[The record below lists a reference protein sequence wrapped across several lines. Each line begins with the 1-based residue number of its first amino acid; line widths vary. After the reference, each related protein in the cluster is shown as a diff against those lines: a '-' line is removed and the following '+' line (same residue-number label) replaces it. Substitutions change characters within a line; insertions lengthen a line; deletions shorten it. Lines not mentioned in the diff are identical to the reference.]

1 MRTYVV
7 GATLVV
13 ALTVTGCGSSPEG
26 GVVVTTPTASS
37 ATESGAAAPPSGET
51 VPGAVRGSPYGS
63 LRAITAA
70 SSIVVVGTVTS
81 SSGQVT
87 VPNGPLKGAI
97 ATQAVMQVRTVLKGD
112 APNTITVN
120 QYDPMVMPAAYGR
133 ESMRRRRTYLLF
145 LLPDEAIKAS
155 NTYVVNSDGLYYL
168 DRNVFRIGAENR
180 DGLPTSIGSDDAAAL
195 IR

>member
-13 ALTVTGCGSSPEG
+13 ALAVTGCGSSTET
-26 GVVVTTPTASS
+26 GVVVTAPTGS
-37 ATESGAAAPPSGET
+37 ATEPSATTLPSGET

-70 SSIVVVGTVTS
+70 SSVVVVGTVTS

-87 VPNGPLKGAI
+87 VPDGPLKGAV
-97 ATQAVMQVRTVLKGD
+97 ATQAVMQVRSVLKGD
-112 APNTITVN
+112 VPNTITVN

-145 LLPDEAIKAS
+145 LLPDGAIKAS

-168 DRNVFRIGAENR
+168 EGKVFRIGAENR
-180 DGLPTSIGSDDAAAL
+180 DGLPTSIGSEDAAGL